1 MCKYI
6 NTFDTNTKFVILMH
20 PKEFKKVKNNTGRF
34 TYLTLENSELFV
46 GINFSE
52 NKKINEIIDTHDS
65 YILFP
70 SSHAVNLSKSNPH
83 AKSQQNPHAKNMAIF
98 LIDSTWLCINKML
111 KQSVNLQ
118 KLKHMSFDTSR
129 TSQYKIKEQPKSNY
143 LSTMESTLVVLE
155 LLNYW
160 HVEKIEEKDL
170 EGFLNPFIKM
180 IEYQQTLIDNPS
192 NCDVR
197 FRRRS
202 SE

>member
-1 MCKYI
+1 MCSYI
-6 NTFDTNTKFVILMH
+6 NSFDTNTKFIILMH

-34 TYLTLENSELFV
+34 TYLTLENSELFI
-46 GINFSE
+46 GINFTE

-70 SSHAVNLSKSNPH
+70 SKNAVNLSKSNPH
-83 AKSQQNPHAKNMAIF
+83 ATNSQSPHAKNLAIF

-111 KQSVNLQ
+111 KQSVNLK

-129 TSQYKIKEQPKSNY
+129 VSQYKIKEQPKSNY

-160 HVEKIEEKDL
+160 HVESIEEKNI
-170 EGFLNPFIKM
+170 EGFLDPFVKM
-180 IEYQQTLIDNPS
+180 VEYQQKLIDNPS

-197 FRRRS
+197 FRRR
-202 SE
+202 